1 MRTSRAER
9 RVRCEDGAVASPSPG
24 PGARDPE
31 PQRGPAALLRA
42 FVVIGVGVL
51 LLAGLLRA
59 CSFAPGA
66 PEVDRESVPRIDPAA
81 ELRRDAPTLAFP
93 LRVPSLP
100 PDWIPQSSDVVVV
113 GTGPAAPRAAR
124 VGWVTPDDEFA
135 RLVQTDAD
143 EAAAVVSEAGDPT
156 ATGTVTAGGRT
167 WVTHS
172 GRRDEPIWVTD
183 VDGVRL
189 LVTGSA
195 SPERLTQLAEAAL
208 AAPFVAR

>member
-1 MRTSRAER
+1 MTT
-9 RVRCEDGAVASPSPG
+9 PSPDR
-24 PGARDPE
+24 GARDPE

-66 PEVDRESVPRIDPAA
+66 PQVDRESVPRIDPAA

-93 LRVPSLP
+93 VRVPSLP
-100 PDWIPQSSDVVVV
+100 PDWIPQSSDVFVV
-113 GTGPAAPRAAR
+113 GAARAAR

-135 RLVQTDAD
+135 RLVQTNAD

-156 ATGTVTAGGRT
+156 ATGTVAAGGRT
-167 WVTHS
+167 WVTHT
-172 GRRDEPIWVTD
+172 GRRAEPIWVTD

-189 LVTGSA
+189 LVTGST

-208 AAPFVAR
+208 TAPFVQG

>member
-1 MRTSRAER
+1 MAT
-9 RVRCEDGAVASPSPG
+9 PSPG

-31 PQRGPAALLRA
+31 PQRGPAAFLRA

-66 PEVDRESVPRIDPAA
+66 PEVDREAIPRIDPAV
-81 ELRRDAPTLAFP
+81 ELRRAAPTVAFP

-100 PDWIPQSSDVVVV
+100 PEWIAQSSDVVLV
-113 GTGPAAPRAAR
+113 GAGAQATRAVR

-135 RLVQTDAD
+135 RLVQTTAD
-143 EAAAVVSEAGDPT
+143 EAAVVVSEAGDPT
-156 ATGTVTAGGRT
+156 ATGAVPAGGRT
-167 WVTHS
+167 WVTYT
-172 GRRDEPIWVTD
+172 GRRGEAIWVTD

-195 SPERLTQLAEAAL
+195 SPERLGQLAGATL
-208 AAPFVAR
+208 AAPVVR

>member
-1 MRTSRAER
+1 MAT
-9 RVRCEDGAVASPSPG
+9 PTPG
-24 PGARDPE
+24 PGARDDE

-42 FVVIGVGVL
+42 FVVLGVGVL
-51 LLAGLLRA
+51 LLAGLVRA
-59 CSFAPGA
+59 CSFAPGQ

-81 ELRRDAPTLAFP
+81 ELRRDAPNLTFP

-100 PDWIPQSSDVVVV
+100 GDWIPQSSDVVLV
-113 GTGPAAPRAAR
+113 GGARAAR

-143 EAAAVVSEAGDPT
+143 EAAVVVSEAGDPT
-156 ATGTVTAGGRT
+156 ASGTVTAGGRT
-167 WVTHS
+167 WVTHT
-172 GRRDEPIWVTD
+172 GRRGEPIWVTD

-195 SPERLTQLAEAAL
+195 APERLGQLAEAAL
-208 AAPFVAR
+208 AAPFVR

>member
-1 MRTSRAER
+1 VTT
-9 RVRCEDGAVASPSPG
+9 PSPG

-42 FVVIGVGVL
+42 FVVLGVGVL
-51 LLAGLLRA
+51 LLAGLVRA

-66 PEVDRESVPRIDPAA
+66 PEVDRESLPRIDPAS
-81 ELRRDAPTLAFP
+81 ELRRDAPNLAFP

-100 PDWIPQSSDVVVV
+100 ADWIAQSSDVVVV
-113 GTGPAAPRAAR
+113 GPSRAAR

-135 RLVQTDAD
+135 RLVQSDAD
-143 EAAAVVSEAGDPT
+143 EVALVTSEEGAPT
-156 ATGTVTAGGRT
+156 ATGAVAAGGRE
-167 WVTHS
+167 WVTHT
-172 GRRDEPIWVTD
+172 GRRGEAIWVTD

-195 SPERLTQLAEAAL
+195 APEQLGRLAEAAL
-208 AAPFVAR
+208 VAPFVR

>member
-1 MRTSRAER
+1 MAT
-9 RVRCEDGAVASPSPG
+9 PSPG

-51 LLAGLLRA
+51 LLAGLLRT

-66 PEVDRESVPRIDPAA
+66 PEVDREAIPRVDPAA
-81 ELRRDAPTLAFP
+81 ELRRVAPTVTFP
-93 LRVPSLP
+93 LRGPSLSP
-100 PDWIPQSSDVVVV
+100 EWIAQSSDVVVLG
-113 GTGPAAPRAAR
+113 GTPGLRAVR

-135 RLVQTDAD
+135 RLVQTNAD
-143 EAAAVVSEAGDPT
+143 EAAVVVSEAGDPT
-156 ATGTVTAGGRT
+156 ATGTVEAGGRT
-167 WVTHS
+167 WVTHT
-172 GRRDEPIWVTD
+172 GRRGEAIWVTD

-195 SPERLTQLAEAAL
+195 SGERLGQLAGAAL
-208 AAPFVAR
+208 AAPFVR